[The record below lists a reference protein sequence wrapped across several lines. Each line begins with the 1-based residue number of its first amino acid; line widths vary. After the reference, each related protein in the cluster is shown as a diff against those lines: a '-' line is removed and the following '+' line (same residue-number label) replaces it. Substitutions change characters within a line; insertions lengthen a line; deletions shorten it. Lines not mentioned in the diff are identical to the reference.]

1 MLRQVL
7 LARPNIF
14 AILAGALVLIPCVLM
29 RVAGG
34 SLVDQMPV
42 LAALLTL
49 LVFFIPGAIAGVIA
63 PGSFFWNGAI
73 LGLIAAIFVTFNSF
87 HFRLPNWQ
95 SAVLY
100 ETIGL
105 LTCVTVTSCIVG
117 ALGGRFVRRRR

>member
-14 AILAGALVLIPCVLM
+14 AILAGALVLIPCVLV

-34 SLVDQMPV
+34 PLVDQVPV
-42 LAALLTL
+42 LAAILTL
-49 LVFFIPGAIAGVIA
+49 LVFLIPGAIAGLTA
-63 PGSFFWNGAI
+63 SRSFFWNGAI
-73 LGLIAAIFVTFNSF
+73 LGMIAAIFVTFNSF